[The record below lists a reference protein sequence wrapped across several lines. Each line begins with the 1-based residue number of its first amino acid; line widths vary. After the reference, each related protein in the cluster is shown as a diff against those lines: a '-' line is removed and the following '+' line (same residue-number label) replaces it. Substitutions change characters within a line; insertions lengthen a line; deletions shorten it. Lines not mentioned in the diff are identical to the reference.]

1 LKIIPVIDIL
11 NNITVHAI
19 KGNRQKYQP
28 LKSALTTSINPIEI
42 ATVFKSQGFSNLYIA
57 DLDAILGNTPNF
69 NLYTHL
75 AHMGFNFMVVAGV
88 TNIDTVKKLKN
99 CGTSKIIIGTETLT
113 NTDFVKEAIEQIGTE
128 HIIVSLDMKANK
140 ILTHPNFNGSTE
152 MLELLK
158 TFHNIGVSEFILLD
172 LSRVGSSEGVN
183 IELLKQILTIL
194 ADVDGGGVYVG
205 GGARGVDDLLRLN
218 QLGVLGVLLATA
230 LHLGKIDSNVLGK
243 MGLLF

>member
-57 DLDAILGNTPNF
+57 DLDAILGKTPNF
-69 NLYTHL
+69 NLYTQL
-75 AHMGFNFMVVAGV
+75 AHMGFTLMIDAGV
-88 TNIDTVKKLKN
+88 TNIDTIKKLKN

-113 NTDFVKEAIEQIGTE
+113 NTNLIKEAIEQIGTE
-128 HIIVSLDMKANK
+128 HIIVSLDMKTNK
-140 ILTHPNFNGSTE
+140 ILTPPSFNGSTE
-152 MLELLK
+152 LFKLIK
-158 TFHNIGVSEFILLD
+158 TFRNIGVSEFILLD
-172 LSRVGSSEGVN
+172 LSRVGSNEGVN
-183 IELLKQILTIL
+183 IELLKQTLTIL
-194 ADVDGGGVYVG
+194 NDVDGGGVYVG
-205 GGARGVDDLLRLN
+205 GGARGVDDLLTLKS
-218 QLGVLGVLLATA
+218 LGVLGVLLATA
-230 LHLGKIDSNVLGK
+230 LHLGKIDSNVLGQ